1 MFDFFS
7 GLREDN
13 RLYDSR
19 KLRAVI
25 NRLNMG
31 RLYTFSLF
39 GGVGM
44 LLFAVLFSVT
54 GFHMLPGG
62 YQTLAFV
69 SFSIILFI
77 FFFSAFMIVKRKL
90 TSYFGQFCYAY
101 TGVIMTVM
109 LTFMFRA
116 SNSIASMAF
125 YMLLM
130 IFLCLVPVFIPIASL
145 IVWGSQFLVMAIF
158 TMVKDLDS
166 TTSMSFILIGIMGLM
181 LSLFSYAGVLRKL
194 DYKLSLDH
202 AITEAETDPMTGLLN
217 RRGLDR
223 RLENVWPLCIR
234 QQIKVAVLMVDIDN
248 FKKYNDSFGHPAGD
262 ECIKAV
268 TGTIR
273 SCVRRRT
280 DYAARVGGEEFLVL
294 LTDIEPAQA
303 VKWALNL
310 QKAIADLKIPHSP
323 NNFSPIVT
331 ISLGL
336 STETVRETTSFDLLK
351 EEADKSLYDS
361 KQNGRNRLYYRG
373 KCYRSNRASK
383 SEELLEEAN

>member
-7 GLREDN
+7 GLREEN

-39 GGVGM
+39 GGVGV
-44 LLFAVLFSVT
+44 LLFAVLFSLI
-54 GFHMLPGG
+54 GFHMLPAG
-62 YQTLAFV
+62 YQTLAFI
-69 SFSIILFI
+69 SFSIILLI
-77 FFFSAFMIVKRKL
+77 FFFSAYMAVRSKL
-90 TSYFGQFCYAY
+90 TAYFDKFCYAY
-101 TGVIMTVM
+101 TGVVMTVM
-109 LTFMFRA
+109 LTFVFRA
-116 SNSIASMAF
+116 SSDIASMIF

-130 IFLCLVPVFIPIASL
+130 VFLSLVPVFIPIVSL
-145 IVWGSQFLVMAIF
+145 IVWGSQFIVMAVFSI
-158 TMVKDLDS
+158 TRHLD
-166 TTSMSFILIGIMGLM
+166 TITAMSFILTGIMGLM

-234 QQIKVAVLMVDIDN
+234 QQIKVAVLMIDIDN
-248 FKKYNDSFGHPAGD
+248 FKKYNDNFGHPAGD

-273 SCVRRRT
+273 NCVRRRT

-294 LTDIEPAQA
+294 LTDIEPSQA
-303 VKWALNL
+303 IKWALNL
-310 QKAIADLKIPHSP
+310 QKAVADMNIPHAPS
-323 NNFSPIVT
+323 NFSPIVT

-336 STETVRETTSFDLLK
+336 STETVRESTLFDLMK
-351 EEADKSLYDS
+351 DEADRSLYDS
-361 KQNGRNRLYYRG
+361 KQNGRNRLYYHG
-373 KCYRSNRASK
+373 KCYRSTRSAK
-383 SEELLEEAN
+383 AEELLEEAN